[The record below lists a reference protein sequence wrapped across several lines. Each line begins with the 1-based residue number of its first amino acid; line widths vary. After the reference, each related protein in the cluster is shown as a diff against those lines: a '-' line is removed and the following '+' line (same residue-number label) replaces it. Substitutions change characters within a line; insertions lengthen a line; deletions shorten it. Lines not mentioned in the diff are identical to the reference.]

1 MTMTSLI
8 PARGKS
14 LLALLRNNS
23 GAAIVE
29 FGLLAPVFLA
39 MMFGM
44 LQVGVYLQNYNAVQS
59 VASDGAR
66 YVMVEYQKD
75 NTLTDEQIRS
85 VMLGVATNTP
95 YILDTDRIVVN
106 VDRSGASRVDGATE
120 IDISIQY
127 TLTDFI
133 PGVELPLTV
142 VRYSRS
148 VWVVT

>member
-29 FGLLAPVFLA
+29 FGLLAPVFLT

-75 NTLTDEQIRS
+75 NELSDEQISS
-85 VMLGVATNTP
+85 VMLGVATNAP

-106 VDRSGASRVDGATE
+106 IDRTGESRVDGATE
-120 IDISIQY
+120 IDISIEY
-127 TLTDFI
+127 TLNDFV